1 MAKNVNDV
9 YGILNSKGKR
19 EITLQKI
26 CDIIGIPVPE
36 ELKDI
41 KDVVQNNVATRMEY
55 AKRGCF
61 FFRITNIGSKKN
73 PLSKWLPK
81 VEKRGCTAVFVD
93 KDQYEAEG
101 LQDSTL
107 PLIPVENIIDKAGKF
122 FAYIKDLNDV
132 KTYAVTGTCGKTTTM
147 RFLSSIIPSHFNTWV
162 NEGNANS
169 YMSVSRHIMEEVSPK
184 NEVYLQEVGA
194 ASPGSINKAAAML
207 EVDAFVLLNVFNHH
221 INEYK
226 TQEAILK
233 DKASFD
239 NYMKDDGVIVT
250 NYDDDLIAEYP
261 FKHRVITFGI
271 NTDRKVDY
279 RAINIAQH
287 GEVLD
292 LDIVYEDK
300 SVHVS
305 TSILGVQNA
314 YNVLAAFALCRHL
327 GISETDILKGFK
339 EYKSMGF
346 RQRFWYLGGYNLLI
360 DAYNICEDSLKA
372 NLKTVKEIDIEEGK
386 KKIAVITGENKL
398 GENAYEISF
407 KLGQELDLEALDHV
421 IVIGPEKETP
431 KNINYYCHGRALYE
445 GICAGGYK
453 NAVYVTN
460 PVDMEK
466 EIRKVISEGD
476 LILFKGMYNMDLTP
490 VIDRIFGSNMA
501 MLNPYYIKQAEEV
514 ESAEYKALKFPVV
527 EGLDLTKAKNPKK
540 AHVVIPDEID
550 GVPVHSVTRD
560 LYRLNRH
567 MKSLDLG
574 GSVKNLGRSAF
585 AGCLR
590 LKKVT
595 VPGNVKVIG
604 PGAFQFCAGLRE
616 VVIEDGVTQIEEN
629 AFKGC
634 FMLSKVTIPDSV
646 KFIDPTAF
654 DKCVLL
660 KKKL

>member
-1 MAKNVNDV
+1 MAKQVKDV
-9 YGILNSKGKR
+9 HGILNSKGER

-26 CDIIGIPVPE
+26 CDIMGIPVPE
-36 ELKDI
+36 NVKDI
-41 KDVVQNNVATRMEY
+41 KDVVQNKVATRMDF
-55 AKRGCF
+55 AKTGCIF
-61 FFRITNIGSKKN
+61 FKLTNIGSKKN
-73 PLSKWLPK
+73 TITAWLPRA
-81 VEKRGCTAVFVD
+81 EKKKCLAVFVD

-101 LQDSTL
+101 LNSTSV
-107 PLIPVENIIDKAGKF
+107 PVIPVENIIDRAGKF
-122 FAYIKDLNDV
+122 FAYIKDLSDV

-147 RFLSSIIPSHFNTWV
+147 RFLTNIITSHFNTWV

-169 YMSVSRHIMEEVSPK
+169 YMAVSRHIMEEISPK
-184 NEVYLQEVGA
+184 NEVYLQETGA

-207 EVDAFVLLNVFNHH
+207 EVDAFILLNIFNHH

-239 NYMKDDGVIVT
+239 DYMKDDGVIVT
-250 NYDDDLIAEYP
+250 NFDDDLIAAYQ
-261 FKHRVITFGI
+261 FKHRVISFGI
-271 NTDRKVDY
+271 NTDREVDY

-292 LDIVYEDK
+292 LDIVHEGK
-300 SVHVS
+300 TVHVS

-314 YNVLAAFALCRHL
+314 YNVLAAFALCRHM
-327 GISETDILKGFK
+327 GISEADIVKGFK
-339 EYKSMGF
+339 TYKSMGF

-360 DAYNICEDSLKA
+360 DAYNLCEDSLKA

-398 GENAYEISF
+398 GEHAYDISF

-421 IVIGPEKETP
+421 IVVGPEKETP
-431 KNINYYCHGRALYE
+431 QNINYYCHGRALYE
-445 GICAGGYK
+445 GIVAGGYK

-476 LILFKGMYNMDLTP
+476 LILFKGLYNMDLTP
-490 VIDRIFGSNMA
+490 IIDRIFGSNMA
-501 MLNPYYIKQAEEV
+501 MLNPYYIKQAVEV
-514 ESAEYKALKFPVV
+514 ENAEYRALKFPVV
-527 EGLDLTKAKNPKK
+527 EGLDIIKAKKSKK
-540 AHVVIPDEID
+540 SHVVIPDEID

-560 LYRLNRH
+560 LFRMNKH
-567 MKSLDLG
+567 MKTLDLG
-574 GSVKNLGRSAF
+574 KRVMNLGRSAF

-595 VPGNVKVIG
+595 IPGNVKVIG
-604 PGAFQFCAGLRE
+604 PGAFQYCVGLRE

-634 FMLSKVTIPDSV
+634 FLLSKVTIPDSV
-646 KFIDPTAF
+646 KYIDPTAF
-654 DKCVLL
+654 DKCIFMN
-660 KKKL
+660 KKL